1 MDVSSVWDAFLTLL
15 PKFQCDLGACACCSH
30 ICRNGHMSNLFH
42 YFLCGLCQSLE
53 AWPTDRSRETCR
65 ISKNANCAGLR
76 FRCSTL
82 ICMQTHRKTRS
93 ANELIWQGGKGARR
107 GHSCGAVAVA
117 AAACRG
123 PCTETPH
130 GTEAAMQRSL
140 RQAASLPFKLQHA
153 TEGKRI
159 CNNYRQRQG
168 A

>member
-1 MDVSSVWDAFLTLL
+1 MGSARAWKHGPQTGAERHAAFLKMLIVL
-15 PKFQCDLGACACCSH
+15 GSGLGALLSSACKLT
-30 ICRNGHMSNLFH
+30 GK
-42 YFLCGLCQSLE
+42 QE
-53 AWPTDRSRETCR
+53 VQ
-65 ISKNANCAGLR
+65 IS
-76 FRCSTL
+76 S
-82 ICMQTHRKTRS
+82 S
-93 ANELIWQGGKGARR
+93 GKVGR
-107 GHSCGAVAVA
+107 GHGGVNSRGAVAVA

-140 RQAASLPFKLQHA
+140 RQAASLPFKLHHA